1 MGWGMGI
8 PIGWPNATYQ
18 SGEKPVTAKILA
30 SPDFDIQA
38 DENYT
43 IEFWAGGISPSV
55 SGKNTFFS
63 FGTDQSVHSAFLVN
77 IGSFVSPVW
86 SFRYITNNVEI
97 FNVDITSEIENN
109 IWNFFC
115 IERKDNFTWLGLNG
129 IWIYATG
136 TGSPAI
142 SSEDNPMYV
151 GSDNI
156 ERVLNGSMNNFRWS
170 NYDVY
175 NTSVPFTVPTADL
188 GNDPGTIMLVI
199 QGSNFANSLVDQSG
213 YNHYIIPGT
222 KISYNAANPFGNNP
236 AYAGNLRFV

>member
-1 MGWGMGI
+1 MKMGI
-8 PIGWPNATYQ
+8 GIGWPNATYQ
-18 SGEKPVTAKILA
+18 SGEKPQTAKILA

-43 IEFWAGGISPSV
+43 IEFWVGDISPNITSN
-55 SGKNTFFS
+55 KQTLFS
-63 FGTDQSVHSAFLVN
+63 FGTSQDLHSAFLVYTGI
-77 IGSFVSPVW
+77 IGALSWNFI
-86 SFRYITNNVEI
+86 YYTNNTEI
-97 FNVDITSEIENN
+97 FSVDVTTEIENN

-115 IERKDNFTWLGLNG
+115 IERKDDFTWLGLNG

-136 TGSPAI
+136 AGSPAI
-142 SSEDNPMYV
+142 SSEDNPMYI
-151 GSDNI
+151 GSNNI

-170 NYDVY
+170 DYDVY
-175 NTSVPFTVPTADL
+175 STSAPFTVPTADL

-236 AYAGNLRFV
+236 AYAGNLRFI